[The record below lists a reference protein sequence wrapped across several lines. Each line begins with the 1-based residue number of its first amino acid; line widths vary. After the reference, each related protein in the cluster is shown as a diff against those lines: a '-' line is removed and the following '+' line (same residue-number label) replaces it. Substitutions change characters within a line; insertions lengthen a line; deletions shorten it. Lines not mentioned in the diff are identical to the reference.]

1 MIYTCTLNPAVDYII
16 NLPALESNKLNRIDQ
31 SLLRAGGKGINVA
44 VVLNN
49 LGIDSVALGFLGG
62 FTGSFIRSDLKNYPH
77 IKSEFIETDGINRI
91 NIKLNHGYKET
102 DINDKGPN
110 ISNQDFQKLMD
121 KIEKLTSNDFLICSG
136 SSCQG
141 QNDAYLK
148 IAELCNKNK
157 VKFIMDIAS
166 KELLDFLDQTPFLI
180 KPNLQELED
189 YFDVKIGSMDEL
201 IEYGR
206 KLILLGAQNVLVSMG
221 SKGSLFINE
230 KHIYRASLIHGHAIN
245 TTGAG
250 DSMIAGFVSSYIA
263 NEDLKDAYL
272 NAVSAGSATAFEEGL
287 ATQDTLKSYQK
298 KMKIKEIHS

>member
-16 NLPALESNKLNRIDQ
+16 NLPSLESNKLNRIDQ

-49 LGIDSVALGFLGG
+49 LGIYNAAFGFLGG
-62 FTGSFIRSDLKNYPH
+62 FTGSFIKSDLKNYPH
-77 IKSEFIETDGINRI
+77 IKSEFIDVDGTTRI

-102 DINDKGPN
+102 DINDKGPK
-110 ISNQDFQKLMD
+110 ISDRDFQKLID
-121 KIEKLTSNDFLICSG
+121 KIDTLTSDDFLICSG

-141 QNDAYLK
+141 QKDAYLK
-148 IAELCNKNK
+148 IAKLCNKNK
-157 VKFIMDIAS
+157 VKFIMDIPS
-166 KELLDFLDQTPFLI
+166 KELLGFLDQKPFLI
-180 KPNLQELED
+180 KPNLQELEA

-201 IEYGR
+201 IEHGK

-221 SKGSLFINE
+221 SKGSIFISN

-250 DSMIAGFVSSYIA
+250 DSMVAGFVSSYITDG
-263 NEDLKDAYL
+263 DLKHAYSS
-272 NAVSAGSATAFEEGL
+272 AVSAGSATVFGDGL
-287 ATQDTLKSYQK
+287 ATQETLKTYQK
-298 KMKIKEIHS
+298 KLKIKEIHI